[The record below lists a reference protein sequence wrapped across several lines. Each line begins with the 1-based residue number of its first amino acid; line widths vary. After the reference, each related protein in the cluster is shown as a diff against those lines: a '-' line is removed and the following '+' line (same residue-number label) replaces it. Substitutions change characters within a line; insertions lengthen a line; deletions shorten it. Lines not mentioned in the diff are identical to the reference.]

1 MEESKKKTKELRS
14 FLKSANY
21 EHKENK
27 KAILKMLL
35 LTGFADEIDTFNAY
49 ITNDKTKL
57 QETLLPELKG
67 KNKEEI
73 SAYLKDK
80 DVYDVF
86 ASIIDNGV
94 SSKNLNSMIVG
105 FTQFKW
111 FARAGERWEGMDA
124 IEKLKQFNDYDV
136 ETRQKGV
143 VRQELEKL
151 QLFNKERDETR
162 ITEEELEKTK
172 AVAIFG
178 ATLTGMEGRIKY
190 LLSTDLKN
198 YELYFLVGQRLIN
211 NAEQKTEGLLE
222 KVQELSK
229 ENGRR
234 VPQTVGE
241 ITETDLGYYL
251 YDKYKEQ
258 FKERGIQICTILDT
272 PASLNYENHNANR
285 PNTEATVRDFLVTYV
300 EKENIK
306 AKEKREKLSSN
317 ILDNIIYI
325 SNGINV
331 NPQRN
336 ATQNV
341 YQEFKDNQ
349 KYSKSQE
356 SAIQNTRQDLT
367 DNQKRNQA
375 QTEAL
380 QRVYKKFRD
389 NGGTDIIIPDS
400 KKVAVKGS
408 VVPETTQFSQISGTI
423 AGSLYSAYDRQYEN
437 SSMKIDEEKKTFKN
451 EKLAYNNMKEEI
463 HNLQHIVENQT
474 IQGSAIKSLSPIKR
488 AEPDSQTIISAK
500 KAEKDNGLGK

>member
-1 MEESKKKTKELRS
+1 MEESKKKIKELRS

-86 ASIIDNGV
+86 TSIIDNGV
-94 SSKNLNSMIVG
+94 SSKDLNSMIVG

-143 VRQELEKL
+143 VRQELEKMNF
-151 QLFNKERDETR
+151 FNFERDETK
-162 ITEEELEKTK
+162 ITEEELKNTK
-172 AVAIFG
+172 VVAVFG

-211 NAEQKTEGLLE
+211 STEQKTEGLLE
-222 KVQELSK
+222 KVRELSK

-234 VPQTVGE
+234 IPQAVGE

-285 PNTEATVRDFLVTYV
+285 PNTEATVRKFLTTYI
-300 EKENIK
+300 N
-306 AKEKREKLSSN
+306 KEKQKAEEKGQVIDDS
-317 ILDNIIYI
+317 ILDHIIYI
-325 SNGINV
+325 SNGVNV
-331 NPQRN
+331 NPQKN

-341 YQEFKDNQ
+341 YREFEKDN
-349 KYSKSQE
+349 
-356 SAIQNTRQDLT
+356 
-367 DNQKRNQA
+367 
-375 QTEAL
+375 
-380 QRVYKKFRD
+380 
-389 NGGTDIIIPDS
+389 
-400 KKVAVKGS
+400 KVVVKGS

-463 HNLQHIVENQT
+463 HNLQHIVEDQK
-474 IQGSAIKSLSPIKR
+474 IQGPAIKSLSPIKR

>member
-1 MEESKKKTKELRS
+1 MEESKKKIKELRS

-57 QETLLPELKG
+57 QENLLPELKG

-86 ASIIDNGV
+86 ASIVDNGV
-94 SSKNLNSMIVG
+94 SSKDLNSMIVG

-136 ETRQKGV
+136 KTRQKGV
-143 VRQELEKL
+143 VRQELEKMNF
-151 QLFNKERDETR
+151 FNFERDETR
-162 ITEEELEKTK
+162 ITEEELENTK
-172 AVAIFG
+172 VVAVFG

-190 LLSTDLKN
+190 LLSTYLKN
-198 YELYFLVGQRLIN
+198 YELYFLVGQRPIN
-211 NAEQKTEGLLE
+211 GTEQKTDGLLK

-251 YDKYKEQ
+251 YDKYKDQ
-258 FKERGIQICTILDT
+258 FKERGIQICTVLDT
-272 PASLNYENHNANR
+272 SASLNYENHNANR
-285 PNTEATVRDFLVTYV
+285 PNTEATVRDFLNTYI
-300 EKENIK
+300 N
-306 AKEKREKLSSN
+306 KEKQKAEEKGQIIDDS
-317 ILDNIIYI
+317 ILDHIIYI
-325 SNGINV
+325 SNGVNV
-331 NPQRN
+331 NPQKN

-341 YQEFKDNQ
+341 YREFEKDN
-349 KYSKSQE
+349 
-356 SAIQNTRQDLT
+356 
-367 DNQKRNQA
+367 
-375 QTEAL
+375 
-380 QRVYKKFRD
+380 
-389 NGGTDIIIPDS
+389 
-400 KKVAVKGS
+400 KVVVKGS

-451 EKLAYNNMKEEI
+451 EKLSYNNMKEEI

-500 KAEKDNGLGK
+500 KAEKDNSLGK

>member
-1 MEESKKKTKELRS
+1 MEESKKKIKELRS

-86 ASIIDNGV
+86 TSIIDNGV
-94 SSKNLNSMIVG
+94 SSKDLNSMIVG

-143 VRQELEKL
+143 VRQELEKMNF
-151 QLFNKERDETR
+151 FNFERDETK
-162 ITEEELEKTK
+162 ITEEELKNTK
-172 AVAIFG
+172 VVAVFG

-211 NAEQKTEGLLE
+211 STEQKTDGLLE

-229 ENGRR
+229 ENGRKI
-234 VPQTVGE
+234 PQTVGE

-251 YDKYKEQ
+251 YDKYKDQ
-258 FKERGIQICTILDT
+258 FKERGIQIYTVLDT

-285 PNTEATVRDFLVTYV
+285 PNTEATVREFLNTYI
-300 EKENIK
+300 N
-306 AKEKREKLSSN
+306 KEKQKAEEKGQVIDDS
-317 ILDNIIYI
+317 ILDHIIYI
-325 SNGINV
+325 SNGVNV
-331 NPQRN
+331 NPQKN

-341 YQEFKDNQ
+341 YREFEKDN
-349 KYSKSQE
+349 
-356 SAIQNTRQDLT
+356 
-367 DNQKRNQA
+367 
-375 QTEAL
+375 
-380 QRVYKKFRD
+380 
-389 NGGTDIIIPDS
+389 
-400 KKVAVKGS
+400 KVVVKGS

-451 EKLAYNNMKEEI
+451 EKLSYNNMKEEI

-500 KAEKDNGLGK
+500 KAEKDNSLGK